1 MEPKTG
7 MPCIWMVAGVLRY
20 RLCDRGFEC
29 ESCPLDAALR
39 GDPPRASG
47 RDTRVP
53 SWRLP
58 DDRRYHGGH
67 AWIAG
72 LEPGRV
78 RCGLDA
84 FAAAAV
90 GPPTGV
96 IVPPVGAR
104 VERGRTAFWL
114 TVGGDPLR
122 IRSPVSGTVSRRNE
136 LLAADPGLV
145 TRDPYDQGWLVEVR
159 PAEADHPNGSL
170 LDASAMRGR
179 VAGHVRDL
187 RSRLRGVEGVG
198 PTMPD
203 GGERIGD
210 PRRVL
215 GEVAYLD
222 WIRAILDG

>member
-1 MEPKTG
+1 MEQETG
-7 MPCIWMVAGVLRY
+7 LPCIWMVAGVLRY
-20 RLCDRGFEC
+20 RLCNRGFEC
-29 ESCPLDAALR
+29 DACPLDAALR
-39 GDPPRASG
+39 GDPPRSAA
-47 RDTRVP
+47 REVRVP

-67 AWIAG
+67 AWIEQR
-72 LEPGRV
+72 EPGRV

-84 FAAAAV
+84 FVAAAV
-90 GPPTGV
+90 GRPNGV

-122 IRSPVSGTVSRRNE
+122 VRSPVSGTVCRRNE
-136 LLAADPGLV
+136 SLALDPGLV
-145 TRDPYDQGWLVEVR
+145 SRDPYGDGWLVDVR

-179 VAGHVRDL
+179 VVEHVRDL
-187 RSRLRGVEGVG
+187 RCRLHHVEGVG
-198 PTMPD
+198 PTLAD

-215 GEVAYLD
+215 GEAGYLA
-222 WIRAILDG
+222 WLRTILDG